1 MADLTEPPLQP
12 PPSQEAFQA
21 SRPGGLRLLPRT
33 LAALLLVPCAP
44 VIGVLGLGVALSM
57 GRPVLFRQER
67 SGLHQAR
74 FTLLKLRSMRSA
86 FDAAGA
92 PLPDE
97 ARVTGLGK
105 FLRRSR
111 LDELPGLWNVVRGD
125 MAFVG
130 PRPLLPE
137 TIAQLGE
144 RGRQRARVRPGL
156 TGWSQVNGNT
166 LLSLDE
172 KVALDM
178 CYIDNASPR
187 LDMQILLRTFWV
199 MLGGERRAPQ
209 IETPRVETCPSDAAE

>member
-1 MADLTEPPLQP
+1 MVHPTDAPLQDTASHE
-12 PPSQEAFQA
+12 PSPAT
-21 SRPGGLRLLPRT
+21 RPGGSRLATRA

-57 GRPVLFRQER
+57 GRPILFRQER
-67 SGLHQAR
+67 SGLHQTR
-74 FTLLKLRSMRSA
+74 FTLFKLRSMRSA
-86 FDAAGA
+86 FDATGA

-144 RGRQRARVRPGL
+144 RGHQRARVRPGL

-209 IETPRVETCPSDAAE
+209 IETPRVEACPSEAAE